1 MSPRSVSV
9 SRHQEPATPT
19 MNMKPGKRDEKVC
32 AFATSPPPPPPP
44 PPQPTITTLPTNATI
59 TACTTSTSTSTT
71 TSPPPLSQVEQ
82 ARTNKAELAA
92 LLEQVALLE
101 TKQELFEQQTELD
114 DLRCA
119 VAEMEENERDLLG
132 EVSSI

>member
-59 TACTTSTSTSTT
+59 T
-71 TSPPPLSQVEQ
+71 
-82 ARTNKAELAA
+82 NKAELAA

>member
-1 MSPRSVSV
+1 
-9 SRHQEPATPT
+9 
-19 MNMKPGKRDEKVC
+19 
-32 AFATSPPPPPPP
+32 
-44 PPQPTITTLPTNATI
+44 
-59 TACTTSTSTSTT
+59 
-71 TSPPPLSQVEQ
+71 VEQ

-101 TKQELFEQQTELD
+101 TKQELLEQQTELD